1 MAKNPNRGEPAPAG
15 AQQVRTT
22 PGGPPHR
29 VALRLPVRLPFNP
42 QNLFGHLAATA
53 VPGVEEVRHGA
64 YRRGL
69 RLPHGPGIAELTPQ
83 ADHVAA
89 TLILAD
95 LRDLPPAVTRCRWLL
110 DLDSEPV
117 TIDEHLSRDPAL
129 GALVAQAPGRRIPRS
144 VDGPELAIRA
154 VLGQQISTA
163 AARTQA
169 ARLTA
174 EFGEAVT
181 DPDGGITH
189 LFPTPG
195 ALLEARLAG
204 PESRGRTLTALAAA
218 LASGQLIV
226 DPGADP
232 DLTRR
237 QLRDLPGIG
246 PWTTEIIAMRALGDP
261 DAFPASDLGVRR
273 AAEAL
278 GMPGTPAALTARSRR
293 WQPWRAYAVQYLWS
307 VLPHPINQ
315 WPQPATCTT
324 DPGRTWPRTGPAS
337 ADQRTGSAGRG

>member
-1 MAKNPNRGEPAPAG
+1 MAEDSDRCDQVAAAAHN
-15 AQQVRTT
+15 VRTA
-22 PGGPPHR
+22 PDGPPHQ
-29 VALRLPVRLPFNP
+29 VALTLPLRLPFNP

-53 VPGVEEVRHGA
+53 VPGVEEVRDGA
-64 YRRGL
+64 YRRAL
-69 RLPHGPGIAELTPQ
+69 RLPKGPGIAALTPH
-83 ADHVAA
+83 ADHVAGNL
-89 TLILAD
+89 TLAD
-95 LRDLPPAVTRCRWLL
+95 LRDLPPAIARCRWLL
-110 DLDSEPV
+110 DLDSDPV
-117 TIDEHLSRDPAL
+117 TVDEHLSRDPAL
-129 GALVAQAPGRRIPRS
+129 AALVAQAPGRRIPRS

-154 VLGQQISTA
+154 VLGQQVSTA

-181 DPDGGITH
+181 DPGGAITH

-204 PESRGRTLTALAAA
+204 PASRGRTLTALASA
-218 LASGQLIV
+218 LASGQLSI
-226 DPGADP
+226 DPGADQ
-232 DLTRR
+232 DVARGLLR
-237 QLRDLPGIG
+237 QLPGIG

-278 GMPGTPAALTARSRR
+278 GMPSTPSALTAHSQR

-315 WPQPATCTT
+315 WPQSPAAA
-324 DPGRTWPRTGPAS
+324 GRSRMPVGRWPR
-337 ADQRTGSAGRG
+337 

>member
-1 MAKNPNRGEPAPAG
+1 VATNPDCGEPTLAA
-15 AQQVRTT
+15 AQQMRTT

-29 VALRLPVRLPFNP
+29 VTLQLPVRLPFNP

-53 VPGVEEVRHGA
+53 VPSVEEVRDGA
-64 YRRGL
+64 YRRSL
-69 RLPHGPGIAELTPQ
+69 RLEYGPGIAELTPHT
-83 ADHVAA
+83 DHVAG
-89 TLILAD
+89 TLTLAD
-95 LRDLPPAVTRCRWLL
+95 LRDLPAAIVRCRRLL
-110 DLDSEPV
+110 DLDADPV
-117 TIDEHLSRDPAL
+117 TIDAHLSRDPAL
-129 GALVAQAPGRRIPRS
+129 GALVAHAPGRRIPGS

-163 AARTQA
+163 AARTLA

-174 EFGEAVT
+174 EFGEAVA

-189 LFPTPG
+189 LFPAPS

-204 PESRGRTLTALAAA
+204 PASRGRTLTALAAA

-237 QLRDLPGIG
+237 RLRQLPGIG
-246 PWTTEIIAMRALGDP
+246 PWTTEIIAMRALGDA

-278 GMPGTPAALTARSRR
+278 GMPGTPSALTAHSRH

-307 VLPHPINQ
+307 VLPHAINQ
-315 WPQPATCTT
+315 WPQPATCRT
-324 DPGRTWPRTGPAS
+324 DPG
-337 ADQRTGSAGRG
+337 

>member
-1 MAKNPNRGEPAPAG
+1 VG

-29 VALRLPVRLPFNP
+29 VTLQLPVRLPFNP

-53 VPGVEEVRHGA
+53 VPSVEEVRDGA
-64 YRRGL
+64 YRRSL
-69 RLPHGPGIAELTPQ
+69 RLEHGPGIAELTPHT
-83 ADHVAA
+83 DHVAG
-89 TLILAD
+89 TLTLAD
-95 LRDLPPAVTRCRWLL
+95 LRDLPAAIVRCRRLL
-110 DLDSEPV
+110 DLDADPV
-117 TIDEHLSRDPAL
+117 TIDAYLSRDPAL
-129 GALVAQAPGRRIPRS
+129 GALVARGPGRRIPGS

-174 EFGEAVT
+174 EFGEAVA

-189 LFPTPG
+189 LFPAPG

-204 PESRGRTLTALAAA
+204 PASRGRTLTALAAA
-218 LASGQLIV
+218 LAGGRLSV

-232 DLTRR
+232 DVTRR
-237 QLRDLPGIG
+237 RLRQLPGIG
-246 PWTTEIIAMRALGDP
+246 PWTTEIIAMRALGDG

-278 GMPGTPAALTARSRR
+278 GMPGTPSALTAHSRR

-307 VLPHPINQ
+307 VLPHAINQ
-315 WPQPATCTT
+315 WPQPATCRT
-324 DPGRTWPRTGPAS
+324 DPG
-337 ADQRTGSAGRG
+337 